1 MTCISE
7 LITRAARVH
16 AGRTAVVD
24 GQRRLTFLEIE
35 QRANRLA
42 NALHG
47 LSEAPGGRVAVL
59 MSNRSEQIEIDFA
72 LSKAAKVKVP
82 INPRLADEEREYIL
96 EDTGAEMLLFD
107 PGHAAFAERVRERL
121 PGLRDLISLDE
132 RGPGS
137 HEYESLLER
146 GDDRSPGIHREPSEP
161 SLIMY
166 TSGTSGRPKGA
177 VATDGSRLAAT
188 RTMLTDELELGPDST
203 MAHAASLAH
212 GSGSKVLAYFLRGGC
227 NLALRKFD
235 PEHFLSLIETGQ
247 VTGTFLVPA
256 MVSMLVEA
264 AGDRPV
270 QARPDCQLT
279 YGGAPMPISLLEQA
293 LRCFGPVF
301 VQIYGSCEALHP
313 SLVLGRH
320 DHGLEPDQRARL
332 GSAGQA
338 VMATEVR
345 VVGEDGTPAPDGER
359 GELRVRGPNV
369 MAGYWNA
376 PEATEAAVHDGW
388 YRTGDVAWRDEH
400 GFHYIVDRL
409 RDMIIS
415 GGYNVYPAEV
425 ESVIGL
431 HPSVAEVAVA
441 GVPSSRWGEAVKA
454 FVVLKP
460 DAAASE
466 EDLIAHC
473 RAHLAAY
480 KKPQYIEFRG
490 GLPKGATG
498 KILKRALVEP
508 DWKDY
513 ERRVN

>member
-1 MTCISE
+1 
-7 LITRAARVH
+7 
-16 AGRTAVVD
+16 
-24 GQRRLTFLEIE
+24 
-35 QRANRLA
+35 
-42 NALHG
+42 
-47 LSEAPGGRVAVL
+47 
-59 MSNRSEQIEIDFA
+59 
-72 LSKAAKVKVP
+72 
-82 INPRLADEEREYIL
+82 
-96 EDTGAEMLLFD
+96 
-107 PGHAAFAERVRERL
+107 VRERL
-121 PGLRDLISLDE
+121 PDLHHLISLDE
-132 RGPGS
+132 EIADSR
-137 HEYESLLER
+137 EYEALLKR
-146 GDDRSPGIHREPSEP
+146 AADRPPGLYRDPVEP

-177 VATDGSRLAAT
+177 VATDGNRLAAT

-227 NLALRKFD
+227 NRALRKFD
-235 PEHFLSLIETGQ
+235 PEEFLRLVQAGE

-256 MVSMLVEA
+256 MVSMLVDA
-264 AGDRPV
+264 AGGRPV
-270 QARPDCQLT
+270 QTRPDCQFT
-279 YGGAPMPISLLEQA
+279 YGGAPMPTHLLEQA
-293 LRCFGPVF
+293 LRCFGSVF

-320 DHGLEPDQRARL
+320 EHGLDPDHRSRL

-338 VMATEVR
+338 VMATDVR
-345 VVGEDGTPAPDGER
+345 VVADDGTPVPDGGH

-376 PEATEAAVHDGW
+376 PEATEAVLQDGW
-388 YRTGDVAWRDEH
+388 YRTGDVAWRDDE

-425 ESVIGL
+425 ESVMRL
-431 HPSVAEVAVA
+431 HPAVAEVAVA

-460 DAAASE
+460 DAAASTE
-466 EDLIAHC
+466 ELTAHC

-480 KKPQYIEFRG
+480 KKPQQIEFREA
-490 GLPKGATG
+490 LPRGATG
-498 KILKRALVEP
+498 KVLKRSLVDP
-508 DWKDY
+508 DWKDH